1 MRENG
6 KDMCWEIMYSGKHV
20 RLVKKEQHSMKVGLF
35 FFWLNFLTRRGN
47 HPYNKIVVMKN
58 GRKEENAYEMS

>member
-1 MRENG
+1 
-6 KDMCWEIMYSGKHV
+6 
-20 RLVKKEQHSMKVGLF
+20 MKVGLF